1 MSQLCATD
9 GSQGNA
15 QPLSPPLHVAVVTI
29 AGVPLAVPVADVEHV
44 LQRPVQLAQLPR
56 SQAVLDG
63 VIAHQGQPVPV
74 MNLSRWGSLNE
85 SATNPLQGH
94 GTAPLEAPQR
104 VMLLRSGGRRVGVA
118 IDSTRELLRI
128 PPTGVH
134 RVYRDDA
141 AQEPFH
147 TMVSPADGR
156 PPLALLDAERLM
168 HAAEIWVQAAG
179 AADTPADALLA
190 AANDETSRARQD
202 DAAPL
207 HALVQMGSVRCA
219 FPAQQVGALIPLR
232 LLPAEW
238 RKSAHGPL
246 LGMLRWRGRDVPVLS
261 ANTLLESDEADSAM
275 TAALVLHNETRAMAV
290 PVTAFQSVQPVPV
303 RRLAADSVRA
313 LRHAPLYH
321 GLWNPLGREGVAPQA
336 TSADGSDTVRVVNAD
351 ALLGSADVSQLGA
364 PAPSTTIDLATQDR
378 PNRETYLLL
387 SAGRTVAVAARLLQ
401 EVLPLPPSVEWTD
414 HAHRTDTATS
424 AACGH
429 FTWRDQ
435 QVPLED
441 WGLQLTGTPTQRS
454 ASQRIALI
462 QRNGHWCGLLMDAVV
477 GMVPAMGGR
486 RSWATLRGSQRVEL
500 LTATVQGQVR
510 SYQITNPL
518 EMALSR

>member
-1 MSQLCATD
+1 M
-9 GSQGNA
+9 
-15 QPLSPPLHVAVVTI
+15 
-29 AGVPLAVPVADVEHV
+29 
-44 LQRPVQLAQLPR
+44 
-56 SQAVLDG
+56 
-63 VIAHQGQPVPV
+63 
-74 MNLSRWGSLNE
+74 
-85 SATNPLQGH
+85 
-94 GTAPLEAPQR
+94 
-104 VMLLRSGGRRVGVA
+104 
-118 IDSTRELLRI
+118 
-128 PPTGVH
+128 
-134 RVYRDDA
+134 
-141 AQEPFH
+141 
-147 TMVSPADGR
+147 
-156 PPLALLDAERLM
+156 
-168 HAAEIWVQAAG
+168 
-179 AADTPADALLA
+179 
-190 AANDETSRARQD
+190 
-202 DAAPL
+202 
-207 HALVQMGSVRCA
+207 RCA

-275 TAALVLHNETRAMAV
+275 TAVLVLHNETRAMAV

-321 GLWNPLGREGVAPQA
+321 GLWNPLGREGVDSTTP
-336 TSADGSDTVRVVNAD
+336 ADGLDTVRVVNTD

-364 PAPSTTIDLATQDR
+364 PAPSTAIDLATQDR